1 MAATD
6 QLGYECSIA
15 LQHSAVVWTEAT
27 SLGFIVDPPADMFG
41 SQMNGPAMGS
51 GTQRRAI
58 LTYVR
63 RFRPDGTTR

>member
-1 MAATD
+1 MAAAD

-15 LQHSAVVWTEAT
+15 LQHSAVVWTDAT

-41 SQMNGPAMGS
+41 SHMNGSAMGS